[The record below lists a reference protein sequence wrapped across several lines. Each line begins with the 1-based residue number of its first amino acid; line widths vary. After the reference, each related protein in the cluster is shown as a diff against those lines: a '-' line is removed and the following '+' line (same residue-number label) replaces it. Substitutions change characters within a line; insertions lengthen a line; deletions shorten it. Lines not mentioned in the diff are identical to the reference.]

1 MTLNDPSPLSSE
13 VVFEN
18 FLLPKFDIPN
28 FLKLAFDASRCALSN
43 ETPLKKFY
51 HADLENADP
60 KDGLVL
66 P

>member
-1 MTLNDPSPLSSE
+1 MTLNNPSPLSLE
-13 VVFEN
+13 VVFEK

-43 ETPLKKFY
+43 ETTWKKFY
-51 HADLENADP
+51 QADLENADP
-60 KDGLVL
+60 EDRLVL